1 MDDINNDFV
10 RRRAYLKNYKSELL
24 SCVYLNELRKMDEE
38 DSLEED
44 YIQYVNFSIL
54 FSEFLLALKNYF
66 AENRQ
71 VVANGPFRLHGEE
84 SYENPFFR
92 CVLTEVENWV
102 VVEFQDGNFVELLGP
117 FLDTLYDIDF
127 PILKEWVTVFSPYF
141 GIYENKLRIKK
152 YYGIRV
158 VNRFYKSVRN
168 TNELCCLFRQN
179 VNVLTNFQKKLQKF
193 KLPFVED
200 YKVKRC
206 VAVSVL
212 NKGPNEKKFFSL
224 SGFWD
229 ISEIRRYPILHG
241 HQKIIGDCREYDF
254 EKLFNNSSLRGKYT
268 WCKIKGNMKSYM
280 YNIGQVTELKKL
292 KKIGVLGDVKEHYS
306 CCERKILSYIE
317 LGNITNI
324 RSLSIQIKLKPCLDC
339 EQAIKGFETHW
350 SKKITISYFK

>member
-1 MDDINNDFV
+1 MLGLIMENVNDVFF
-10 RRRAYLKNYKSELL
+10 ELL
-24 SCVYLNELRKMDEE
+24 RLYLYTLDEL
-38 DSLEED
+38 
-44 YIQYVNFSIL
+44 
-54 FSEFLLALKNYF
+54 NY
-66 AENRQ
+66 
-71 VVANGPFRLHGEE
+71 
-84 SYENPFFR
+84 
-92 CVLTEVENWV
+92 
-102 VVEFQDGNFVELLGP
+102 P
-117 FLDTLYDIDF
+117 FLKDRIT
-127 PILKEWVTVFSPYF
+127 EFSSYF
-141 GIYENKLRIKK
+141 HIYKNKLIIKK
-152 YYGIRV
+152 YFGTRV
-158 VNRFYKSVRN
+158 VNRLYKSARN
-168 TNELCCLFRQN
+168 ANELCCLFRQN
-179 VNVLTNFQKKLQKF
+179 VNVLTNFQKKLQKI

-206 VAVSVL
+206 VAISVL

-339 EQAIKGFETHW
+339 EQAIKGFETQW
-350 SKKITISYFK
+350 SKKITISYCK